1 MKSELKYLI
10 LKIILMTAVLLIM
23 FEMILGICRYTGNG
37 MSPAVKD
44 GDLLFYDRLKN
55 NYQTD
60 QVVVFEKNEKQETG
74 RIVAVSGDIVD
85 VTSEGL
91 VINGIIQK
99 SRDISAETLPYE
111 EGITYPVELK
121 PGEYFVLGD
130 NRTCA
135 TDSRIFGAV
144 KEKEIKGKVITVIRR
159 RGI

>member
-10 LKIILMTAVLLIM
+10 LKMILMTVVLVIM
-23 FEMILGICRYTGNG
+23 FEIILGIYRYTGNG
-37 MSPAVKD
+37 MNPAVKD
-44 GDLLFYDRLKN
+44 GDLLFYDRLRK
-55 NYQTD
+55 NYQTE
-60 QVVVFEKNEKQETG
+60 QVVVFEKNGKQEMG
-74 RIVAVSGDIVD
+74 RIVAVSGDTVD
-85 VTSEGL
+85 ITAEGL
-91 VINGIIQK
+91 IINGIIQK
-99 SRDISAETLPYE
+99 SRNISAETLPYE

-121 PGEYFVLGD
+121 SEEYFVLGD